1 MDSGI
6 VEQGLELMLYGMGT
20 VVVFL
25 TLLILITVAM
35 SWVVQRYFPE
45 EVEVPI
51 INSGHSSKDFLGSQH
66 QAPPIAVITA
76 AIHQHRA
83 NKN

>member
-1 MDSGI
+1 MSSDI
-6 VEQGLELMLYGMGT
+6 VEQGIELMMFGMGT

-25 TLLILITVAM
+25 TVLICITVVM
-35 SWVVQRYFPE
+35 SWLIQNYFPE

-51 INSGHSSKDFLGSQH
+51 INTSRTSPGSQAVPN
-66 QAPPIAVITA
+66 QVPPIAVITA

-83 NKN
+83 NKK